1 MYQGSADF
9 IAANASIIQKHKIR
23 GIIGT
28 TSFDGDNLLD
38 LTITKKN
45 SDGSD
50 IKVGAVYISELKATF
65 LKNIPILPRGWV
77 GKRMFVEFGLCV
89 SENPDVYEWMP
100 MGEYTIAQASITLEG
115 TSIVAYDDLAKFDEL
130 LPDSLTLTG
139 NLYQILTRVC
149 NRCGVVLGMTAL
161 ECQNL
166 PNGTQP
172 LGLYSPND
180 CHTFRDIIYWLSQ
193 LVGGWAECDRYGRF
207 VLRTYPRTHT
217 PVSTL
222 TEMVLVSDASFSSWV
237 TSFGSCI
244 FINEDDSS
252 SFYGSTGVGLCYQCG
267 MNPFM
272 IYGTQAT
279 KDAMRT
285 EVLDSLAS
293 ITYQPF
299 KVSLMSSPVY
309 DLGDIIY
316 FDGDIAGSE
325 SYNGIVNSIE
335 FRVNQGFTIS
345 GFGANPNLQ
354 SVQSESEK
362 ASASA
367 RSSSSDKETEYTI
380 TTNTTAITVGS
391 SPVKVADILFSA
403 NKPTVVE
410 TWHEFQLETNPDEGE
425 SLQLEATYYLD
436 LVEVA
441 RKPIETYAD
450 AAKHIMD
457 LHYATRIQDAGSHQW
472 TVYLTATGGTATI
485 DVEGALNVLKG
496 QGLAKQEA
504 WSGVIVLD
512 DTVTAFSIVA
522 GVMTLTELV
531 KCENRE
537 LDYRKQFAESIL
549 GIISE
554 LPTEELNENV
564 VITFHYGD
572 HVNFCGENYYMG
584 TEGVLL

>member
-1 MYQGSADF
+1 MYTGSADF
-9 IAANASIIQKHKIR
+9 ITANSSMMQKHKIR
-23 GIIGT
+23 GYVGT
-28 TSFDGDNLLD
+28 TAFDGDNLLD
-38 LTITKKN
+38 FTIVKKN

-65 LKNIPILPRGWV
+65 LKNIGILPRGWV
-77 GKRMFVEFGLCV
+77 GKRMTVEFGLCV

-100 MGEYTIAQASITLEG
+100 MGAYTIAQASITLEG
-115 TSIVAYDDLAKFDEL
+115 TSIVAYDDLSKFDEI

-139 NLYQILTRVC
+139 TLYQILTRVC
-149 NRCGVVLGMTAL
+149 NRCGVTLGMTAL
-161 ECQNL
+161 ECEAL
-166 PNGTQP
+166 PNGDEP
-172 LGLYSPND
+172 LGLYFPND
-180 CHTFRDIIYWLSQ
+180 CQTYRDIIYWLSQ
-193 LVGGWAECDRYGRF
+193 MVGGWAETDRDGKF

-217 PVSTL
+217 PAATL
-222 TEMVLVSDASFSSWV
+222 TSMVLVSDASFSSWV

-279 KDAMRT
+279 RDGMRT

-293 ITYQPF
+293 ITFQPF
-299 KVSLMSSPVY
+299 KVSLMSSPVF

-316 FDGDIAGSE
+316 FDGNIAGSE

-335 FRVNQGFTIS
+335 FKVNQGFTIS

-354 SVQSESEK
+354 STQSESER
-362 ASASA
+362 ASAAA

-380 TTNTTAITVGS
+380 TTNTS
-391 SPVKVADILFSA
+391 SIDIDTTPVKVVDILFSA

-410 TWHEFQLETNPDEGE
+410 VWHEFQLNTIPDVGETME
-425 SLQLEATYYLD
+425 LEATYYLD
-436 LVEVA
+436 LVEIA
-441 RKPIETYAD
+441 RKPVESFSEAG
-450 AAKHIMD
+450 KHIMD

-472 TVYLTATGGTATI
+472 QVYLTSKNGRATI

-496 QGLAKQEA
+496 QGLAKQES

-512 DTVTAFSIVA
+512 DTVSAFSIVA
-522 GVMTLTELV
+522 GFMTLTELV
-531 KCENRE
+531 SISNPE
-537 LDYRKQFAESIL
+537 LDYRKQLADNVL
-549 GIISE
+549 GII
-554 LPTEELNENV
+554 PTLTTETLTENL

-572 HVNFCGENYYMG
+572 QINFCGENYYMG

>member
-9 IAANASIIQKHKIR
+9 ITANGSMHQKHKIR

-28 TSFDGDNLLD
+28 TSFNGDNLLD

-65 LKNIPILPRGWV
+65 LKNIGILPRGWV
-77 GKRMFVEFGLCV
+77 GKRMIVEFGLCV
-89 SENPDVYEWMP
+89 SENPDIYEWMP
-100 MGEYTIAQASITLEG
+100 MGVYTIAQASITLEG
-115 TSIVAYDDLAKFDEL
+115 TSVVAYDDLAKFDEI
-130 LPDSLTLTG
+130 LPDSLSLSG

-149 NRCGVVLGMTAL
+149 NRCGVTLGLSAL
-161 ECQNL
+161 DCQAL
-166 PNGTQP
+166 PNGTQS
-172 LGLYSPND
+172 LGLYFPND
-180 CHTFRDIIYWLSQ
+180 CHTYRDIIYWLSQ
-193 LVGGWAECDRYGRF
+193 LVGGWAECDRDGKF

-217 PVSTL
+217 AAATL

-252 SFYGSTGVGLCYQCG
+252 SFYGSTGIGLCYQCG
-267 MNPFM
+267 MNPFI
-272 IYGTQAT
+272 IYGTKANR
-279 KDAMRT
+279 DAMRT

-293 ITYQPF
+293 ITFQPF
-299 KVSLMSSPVY
+299 KVSLMSAPVF

-325 SYNGIVNSIE
+325 SYNGIVNCIE
-335 FRVNQGFTIS
+335 FKVNQGFTIS
-345 GFGANPNLQ
+345 GFGSNPNLQ
-354 SVQSESEK
+354 STQSESEK
-362 ASASA
+362 ASAQA

-380 TTNTTAITVGS
+380 TTNGS
-391 SPVKVADILFSA
+391 ALTIGSTPVKVADILFSA

-410 TWHEFQLETNPDEGE
+410 VWHEFQLETNPDEGE
-425 SLQLEATYYLD
+425 SLQIEATYYLD

-441 RKPIETYAD
+441 RKPVETYSD
-450 AAKHIMD
+450 AADHIMD
-457 LHYATRIQDAGSHQW
+457 LHYAARIQDAGSHQW
-472 TVYLTATGGTATI
+472 TVYLTATNGTATI
-485 DVEGALNVLKG
+485 DAEGALNVLKG
-496 QGLAKQEA
+496 QGLAKQES

-512 DTVTAFSIVA
+512 DNVTAFSIVA
-522 GVMTLTELV
+522 GFMTLSELV
-531 KCENRE
+531 KVDNKSLTYREQLAEN
-537 LDYRKQFAESIL
+537 IL
-549 GIISE
+549 GISSVLTTEALSE
-554 LPTEELNENV
+554 NL

-572 HVNFCGENYYMG
+572 HINFCGENYYMG